1 MSTGAEVEAEVL
13 SVSNSRASSSASE
26 SRLPDR
32 LGTSV
37 EYRPSELLAEMEM
50 AGVVELAS
58 ETGSQQNVSLFHNRQ
73 LKFSSLRPSSNE
85 PAHLENTANV
95 SLLSRPPPEG
105 KGLYSPVHMLKRFS
119 TLRVSTLWIRPTSTV
134 RTGAFNRE
142 GMVC

>member
-13 SVSNSRASSSASE
+13 SVSKSRASSSTSE

-58 ETGSQQNVSLFHNRQ
+58 ETGSQQKVSLFHSRQ
-73 LKFSSLRPSSNE
+73 LKFSNLRPSSNE
-85 PAHLENTANV
+85 PAHLEKTANV
-95 SLLSRPPPEG
+95 RLCHGRNQTGRNSLTCPHAEEILHVASVELVDQTHVNGQDR
-105 KGLYSPVHMLKRFS
+105 R
-119 TLRVSTLWIRPTSTV
+119 I
-134 RTGAFNRE
+134 
-142 GMVC
+142 